1 MLARVVPVQWM
12 TQPLSFL
19 MDKHSVLKPVPLVT
33 RTMSL
38 AMAVGLADVPALNDL
53 MGLVPGSEYKWF
65 VWI

>member
-1 MLARVVPVQWM
+1 M

-19 MDKHSVLKPVPLVT
+19 TDKHSVLMPVPLVT